1 MLEELRSH
9 FSAVTARPWVASL
22 ANILPL
28 SALVDFL
35 DVPRTLHIFQLSH
48 SVPLWC
54 WSVTPYG
61 SRFIFSQGAAAAPT
75 DQCCLDEFGRTPG
88 LLCVDGRYGDCYP
101 AMSPETLRMCVDTLK
116 PIPIKNNHANMKRED
131 IRPHTLDIIH
141 VQRRR
146 PPKGAEQRRPPS
158 LLWASALGWVLLG
171 GLLVACG
178 LTQCWWAFSFLTVI
192 PFTGLLISQVQV
204 SGPRR
209 LALRNGEGGDYN
221 RLVLAAKHMNE
232 TKWVIF
238 YGESTVVNSLLN
250 WPLRKTTSTAGPRV
264 RQAFQIIL
272 RLLILSQWIL
282 AIAAAA
288 LSGWDAYVV
297 SLWVLVCI
305 FAHTTLFSAA
315 HTMPDW
321 MRRFARISMTRY
333 QTQLSSRRA
342 LLNTVL
348 ALNPDRLSQSWANL
362 NGHHEVE
369 PSNEGLA
376 WVDHILKGGIDRVR
390 WIQCSHNAVEEW
402 QQHGT
407 LHAWRQQYKLDETTK
422 RYPNYWVPFV
432 EEGIEVGA
440 AIIDCAGFTGR
451 LVSKV
456 V

>member
-9 FSAVTARPWVASL
+9 FSALVTAHPWVTSL

-61 SRFIFSQGAAAAPT
+61 SRFLFSASAEAPM

-101 AMSPETLRMCVDTLK
+101 AMSPETLRMCIDTLT
-116 PIPIKNNHANMKRED
+116 PVSIKNSHANMKRGD
-131 IRPHTLDIIH
+131 IRPHTLDVIH
-141 VQRRR
+141 VQRER
-146 PPKGAEQRRPPS
+146 PPRDTQRRRPPS
-158 LLWASALGWVLLG
+158 LLCASALGWLLLG

-178 LTQCWWAFSFLTVI
+178 ITQCWWAFSFLTVI
-192 PFTGLLISQVQV
+192 PFTGLLISHVQV

-209 LALRNGEGGDYN
+209 LALRRGEGGEYN

-232 TKWVIF
+232 TKWIIF
-238 YGESTVVNSLLN
+238 YGESTAVNSLLN
-250 WPLRKTTSTAGPRV
+250 WPLRKTTSATRPRLRRGLQMV
-264 RQAFQIIL
+264 L
-272 RLLILSQWIL
+272 RLLILSQWVL
-282 AIAAAA
+282 AVAAAA
-288 LSGWDAYVV
+288 LSGWDAYII

-305 FAHTTLFSAA
+305 FAHTTLFSASQ
-315 HTMPDW
+315 TMPDW

-348 ALNPDRLSQSWANL
+348 ALNPDKLPQSL
-362 NGHHEVE
+362 TFVDGQQLES
-369 PSNEGLA
+369 SNEGLA
-376 WVDHILKGGIDRVR
+376 WADHILKGGADRVR
-390 WIQCSHNAVEEW
+390 WVQCSQIAMEEW
-402 QQHGT
+402 EQHRT
-407 LHAWRQQYKLDETTK
+407 LQAWKQQYKCDNSTK
-422 RYPNYWVPFV
+422 RYPHYWVPFV
-432 EEGIEVGA
+432 EEGVEIGA
-440 AIIDCAGFTGR
+440 MIIDRAGLTG
-451 LVSKV
+451 LITSKIV
-456 V
+456 